1 MSILGVNGMP
11 PRVYQNTLE
20 NSKTTSGSAASFKEK
35 LSSTK
40 EVSSFED
47 MWKSRFSG
55 AYYHVMDA
63 YKIPQGV
70 WGRYDFPH
78 EKFFSDELDE
88 SVLNWKPKGAAP
100 KLTDSSVQ
108 SRIDSTLGKMSIVV
122 PPALEE
128 KMKNNPVLAQKVM
141 EKVESFIANDK
152 ATLPPGR
159 TYSCVV
165 TLDEDGE
172 LSRCCSSSGGGG
184 LIGPTEEEQCQ
195 FEAEQKK
202 KAEKKAEY
210 MRILE
215 ESAIKRAEM
224 QYNQHQKNL
233 QEISVNKSLVSS
245 YEANTMP
252 YDLPIDLLIASSKLF

>member
-1 MSILGVNGMP
+1 MSVLGVNSIP
-11 PRVYQNTLE
+11 QKVYQNKY
-20 NSKTTSGSAASFKEK
+20 NRCNNIVNGISFSEK
-35 LSSTK
+35 LCDIK
-40 EVSSFED
+40 ENISFED
-47 MWKSRFSG
+47 MWKSRFPG

-70 WGRYDFPH
+70 WDRYDFPH

-88 SVLNWKPKGAAP
+88 SILNWKPKGAAP
-100 KLTDSSVQ
+100 KLTDPSVQ

-128 KMKNNPVLAQKVM
+128 KMNNNPALAQKVM
-141 EKVESFIANDK
+141 AKVESFIINDK
-152 ATLPPGR
+152 ATLPSGR
-159 TYSCVV
+159 IYSCVV
-165 TLDEDGE
+165 TLDENGE

-184 LIGPTEEEQCQ
+184 LVGPTEEEQRQ

-215 ESAIKRAEM
+215 ESALKR
-224 QYNQHQKNL
+224 NQFINKINNRNIAKGI
-233 QEISVNKSLVSS
+233 ISEDYKSNFF
-245 YEANTMP
+245 YE
-252 YDLPIDLLIASSKLF
+252 

>member
-1 MSILGVNGMP
+1 MSILGVNSMLEKA
-11 PRVYQNTLE
+11 YQNTYNRYNTDIVNGTSFSEELSDVKE
-20 NSKTTSGSAASFKEK
+20 NA
-35 LSSTK
+35 
-40 EVSSFED
+40 SFED
-47 MWKSRFSG
+47 MWKSRFPG
-55 AYYHVMDA
+55 AYYHVLDA

-100 KLTDSSVQ
+100 KLTDPSVQ

-128 KMKNNPVLAQKVM
+128 KMKNNPVLTQKVM

-165 TLDEDGE
+165 TLDENGE

-184 LIGPTEEEQCQ
+184 LVGPTEEEQRQ

-215 ESAIKRAEM
+215 ESALRRGQLTKEINNKNIVKEM
-224 QYNQHQKNL
+224 ILGAYKSNL
-233 QEISVNKSLVSS
+233 F
-245 YEANTMP
+245 YE
-252 YDLPIDLLIASSKLF
+252 